1 MKICQ
6 ANQFSK
12 NTIIT
17 ICFNHFSSSLTM
29 HAMFGALI
37 YLYVSLNLVA
47 APLFKLY
54 AAPLKVLTTGL
65 SLRGEGR
72 GFPLP
77 TMNMAPGYFHR
88 KIEEK

>member
-6 ANQFSK
+6 ANQFSN

-37 YLYVSLNLVA
+37 YLYVSHNLVA
-47 APLFKLY
+47 VTCTTVQIIPSSFKSAY
-54 AAPLKVLTTGL
+54 HRAVIKRWGL
-65 SLRGEGR
+65 GISHAYHEHG
-72 GFPLP
+72 
-77 TMNMAPGYFHR
+77 PGLLS
-88 KIEEK
+88 

>member
-6 ANQFSK
+6 ANQFSN

-47 APLFKLY
+47 VTCTTVQIIRSSFKSAY
-54 AAPLKVLTTGL
+54 HRAVIKRCGPGISPAYHEHGPGL
-65 SLRGEGR
+65 LS
-72 GFPLP
+72 
-77 TMNMAPGYFHR
+77 
-88 KIEEK
+88 

>member
-6 ANQFSK
+6 ANQFSN

-47 APLFKLY
+47 VTCTTVQIIRSSFKSAY
-54 AAPLKVLTTGL
+54 HRAVIKRWGPGISPAYHEHGPGL
-65 SLRGEGR
+65 LS
-72 GFPLP
+72 
-77 TMNMAPGYFHR
+77 
-88 KIEEK
+88 